1 MPKTFRPY
9 DPDQMLLLP
18 PSVRDWVPKED
29 LAHLISDVVDEL
41 NLSEI
46 EDVYEAELRGYPPY
60 HPRMMTKL
68 WLYGYATGVRSSRKL
83 EQLAQRD
90 VGCMMLA
97 AGNRPDF
104 RTLNSFRLR
113 HLPALAQLFRQ
124 VLQLCERQ
132 GLVKLRHVA
141 IDGTRVKANASKH
154 SAMSYGRMKQE
165 RDRISAEIEA
175 WFRECDRVDAEED
188 RRYGP
193 DRRGDELPEELQT
206 AAGRRKAIREA
217 IAELEREAKEAGKDE
232 PDDKAQRNF
241 TDPESRIMKGSEGA
255 FIQGYNAQAA
265 VDASSQVI
273 VAATLTNSAA
283 DAGQLVPVVELIEDH
298 LGIPPQ
304 QLSADAGYCSEANLE
319 TLEEEVGIDAYV
331 ATGRM
336 SRSYRCPPSPRGRI
350 PAGLTRR
357 ERMQRKLATK
367 RGRATYRQRQ
377 QVVEPVFGQ
386 IRNKGLIRLWLRGE
400 VKALGEWL
408 LHCTGHNLCKL
419 HGARRAAWAAV

>member
-1 MPKTFRPY
+1 
-9 DPDQMLLLP
+9 MLLLP

-29 LAHLISDVVDEL
+29 LAHFISDVVDEL
-41 NLSEI
+41 DLSEI
-46 EDVYEAELRGYPPY
+46 EDVYEEELRGYPPY

-83 EQLAQRD
+83 ETLAQRD

-124 VLQLCERQ
+124 VLQLCERK

-154 SAMSYGRMKQE
+154 SAMSYGRLKQE
-165 RDRISAEIEA
+165 RDRISAEIDA
-175 WFRECDRVDAEED
+175 WFKECDRVDAEED

-206 AAGRRKAIREA
+206 AEGRRKVIREA
-217 IAELEREAKEAGKDE
+217 IAELEREAQEAGKDE

-265 VDASSQVI
+265 VDACSQVI

-283 DAGQLVPVVELIEDH
+283 DAGMLVPVVDLIDDH

-304 QLSADAGYCSEANLE
+304 QLSADAGFCSESNLE
-319 TLEEEVGIDAYV
+319 TLEAYGIDAYV

-336 SRSYRCPPSPRGRI
+336 SRSYRCPPAPRGRI
-350 PAGLTRR
+350 PTGLTRR

-400 VKALGEWL
+400 IKALGEWL
-408 LHCTGHNLCKL
+408 LHCIGHNLCKL
-419 HGARRAAWAAV
+419 HGAQVVAGAAT

>member
-18 PSVRDWVPKED
+18 PSVRDWVPTGD
-29 LAHLISDVVDEL
+29 MAHFISDVVDEL
-41 NLSEI
+41 DLSEI
-46 EDVYEAELRGYPPY
+46 EAVYEEELRGYPPY

-68 WLYGYATGVRSSRKL
+68 WLYGYTTGVRSSRKL
-83 EQLAQRD
+83 EKLAQRD

-124 VLQLCERQ
+124 VLRLCEQR
-132 GLVKLRHVA
+132 GLVRLRHVA
-141 IDGTRVKANASKH
+141 IDGSRVKANASKH

-165 RDRISAEIEA
+165 EARISAEIDA

-188 RRYGP
+188 RRYGA
-193 DRRGDELPEELQT
+193 DRRGDELPEQLQT
-206 AAGRRKAIREA
+206 AEGRRQAIREA
-217 IAELEREAKEAGKDE
+217 MAELEREAKEAGKEE
-232 PDDKAQRNF
+232 PEEKAQRNF

-283 DAGQLVPVVELIEDH
+283 DAGQLEPMVELIEDH

-304 QLSADAGYCSEANLE
+304 QASADAGYCSEANLE
-319 TLEEEVGIDAYV
+319 MLDEHGVDAYV

-336 SRSYRCPPSPRGRI
+336 SRSYRCQPAPRGRI
-350 PAGLTRR
+350 PDGLTRR
-357 ERMQRKLATK
+357 ELMQRKLATTK
-367 RGRATYRQRQ
+367 GRATYRQRQ

-386 IRNKGLIRLWLRGE
+386 IRNKGLVRLWLRGE

-419 HGARRAAWAAV
+419 YGAQRVARAAA